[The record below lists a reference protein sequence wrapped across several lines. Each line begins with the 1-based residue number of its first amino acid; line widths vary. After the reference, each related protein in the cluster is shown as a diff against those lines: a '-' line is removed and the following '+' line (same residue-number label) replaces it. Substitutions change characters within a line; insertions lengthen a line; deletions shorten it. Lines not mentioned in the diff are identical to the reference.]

1 MWTSTVAAPL
11 AGRRAP
17 VKGDSP
23 PAVSLA
29 STAATGP
36 PLPPVGFDRT
46 ASVPLG
52 FFGHASTRA
61 AVGVLAT
68 EPHRPDNAQ
77 RTAGKTFTI
86 ALYGVPDVAAQDSHR
101 PRAAGRPKRFSSE
114 RHSRSR
120 KFDEI
125 VEQPSTDSE
134 LERREQQHTGLLQ
147 HVEEAALSPILLDI
161 FNCPC
166 RRLEPPQHPIQPAPD
181 RSTRKIFGERAF
193 PDPDD
198 RDANRNDELALLAPP
213 DFGVAAATTLLL
225 LLAATLVPPN
235 SIWIAHVEP
244 YLQKSQPC

>member
-36 PLPPVGFDRT
+36 PLPPLGFDRT

-52 FFGHASTRA
+52 FFGRASTRA

-86 ALYGVPDVAAQDSHR
+86 ALYEVPDVAALDSHR
-101 PRAAGRPKRFSSE
+101 PRATGRPKRFSSAMA
-114 RHSRSR
+114 SRAPKTRRMLASHGVHRGPPRLSR
-120 KFDEI
+120 
-125 VEQPSTDSE
+125 
-134 LERREQQHTGLLQ
+134 G
-147 HVEEAALSPILLDI
+147 
-161 FNCPC
+161 
-166 RRLEPPQHPIQPAPD
+166 
-181 RSTRKIFGERAF
+181 
-193 PDPDD
+193 
-198 RDANRNDELALLAPP
+198 
-213 DFGVAAATTLLL
+213 
-225 LLAATLVPPN
+225 VPPHDN
-235 SIWIAHVEP
+235 TRAHDDEGRRVTQATREP
-244 YLQKSQPC
+244 ARPVNAQPHAPTAARIGVGESDAA